1 VLSALLQEAVITTD
15 AEHTGANLLPC
26 NAAARLQARAN
37 SHMSPLAEFDRR
49 LQQVIHDFAVR
60 ILVPRWTAFDAV
72 WETANRICD
81 RYELGKSTAMRR
93 VADPLNPVQLL
104 LFMPEASA
112 SSQESSAT
120 DAPVQIHPPIAA

>member
-26 NAAARLQARAN
+26 NAAARL
-37 SHMSPLAEFDRR
+37 HMSPLAEFDRR